1 MRFTRCSR
9 RLVATL
15 AEVWR
20 FCAGDIM
27 RKFIPAIIMVA
38 LFGAALWIV
47 HRPTVEAAPFHLE
60 R

>member
-1 MRFTRCSR
+1 MEVAAAGLATTTALRARFRAGATMR
-9 RLVATL
+9 
-15 AEVWR
+15 
-20 FCAGDIM
+20 I
-27 RKFIPAIIMVA
+27 FIPSIIVVA